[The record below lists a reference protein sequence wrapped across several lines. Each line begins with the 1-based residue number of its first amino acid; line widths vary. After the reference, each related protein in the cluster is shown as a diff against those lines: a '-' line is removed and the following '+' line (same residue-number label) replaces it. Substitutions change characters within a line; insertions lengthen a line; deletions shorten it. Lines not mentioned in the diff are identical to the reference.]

1 VLLIVALTPVLVA
14 IAFPGGGSG
23 AVAAAEPPVLGDARG
38 WLITLAAA
46 GAGAAAGSRS
56 RLPGGALLGPMA
68 IAAVLTLAVPGGEFD
83 VPPLLRETGFALIGL
98 QVGLRFTPAT
108 IRELGRMLAPVLIGV
123 LGVMAACA
131 LLALALDVTTSVS
144 LRDAYLAT
152 TPGGVYAVV
161 AVAVGSDANAAFILA
176 AQGLRLVVMIAL
188 APLAIGWIVRR
199 AQREVPESSP

>member
-1 VLLIVALTPVLVA
+1 
-14 IAFPGGGSG
+14 
-23 AVAAAEPPVLGDARG
+23 
-38 WLITLAAA
+38 
-46 GAGAAAGSRS
+46 
-56 RLPGGALLGPMA
+56 
-68 IAAVLTLAVPGGEFD
+68 VLTLAVPGGEFD